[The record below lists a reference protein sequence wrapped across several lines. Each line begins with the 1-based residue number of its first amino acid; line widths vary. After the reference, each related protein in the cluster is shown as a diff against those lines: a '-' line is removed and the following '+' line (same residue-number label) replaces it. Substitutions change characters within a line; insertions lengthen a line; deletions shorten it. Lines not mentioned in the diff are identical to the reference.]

1 MYERNIL
8 YFLILLHWIAKLA
21 QAKNCS
27 QQMLVFY
34 QSQRRH
40 H

>member
-1 MYERNIL
+1 
-8 YFLILLHWIAKLA
+8 LLLWIAKLA

-34 QSQRRH
+34 QSQQH
-40 H
+40 HFLKANSF